1 MRCKQKVIIFTIF
14 LSLYFGGT
22 PSLLTS
28 LCDVVGAKLKSSRK
42 SYFRLH
48 FIIFFIQHDGLT
60 SGYVTRI
67 RNKNYKLHEK
77 KKNQFNSQS
86 LKHHPGNYSLRGN
99 KVCELCISILWF
111 PRFPSQCTLYQSQ
124 LICFS
129 SG

>member
-1 MRCKQKVIIFTIF
+1 MRCKQKAIIFTIF

-28 LCDVVGAKLKSSRK
+28 LCDVVGAKLKSSLK
-42 SYFRLH
+42 SYFILH

-77 KKNQFNSQS
+77 KKINFTA
-86 LKHHPGNYSLRGN
+86 
-99 KVCELCISILWF
+99 KV
-111 PRFPSQCTLYQSQ
+111 
-124 LICFS
+124 
-129 SG
+129 